1 MRGSLSVTAHHSE
14 DFGGRTGCVDGVLG
28 GLEAVEVEVSVGVG
42 AELSSEVVLGLVL
55 RVMGVVLAVG
65 AGLPHVE
72 DGVGNSNV
80 GVDVL
85 DGAVEVGE
93 LSV

>member
-1 MRGSLSVTAHHSE
+1 MRRSLSVATHHSE
-14 DFGGRTGCVDGVLG
+14 DFGGRSGCVDGVFC
-28 GLEAVEVEVSVGVG
+28 GLEAVEVEVSVGVS
-42 AELSSEVVLGLVL
+42 AEFSSEVVLGLVL
-55 RVMGVVLAVG
+55 RVVGVVLSVG

-72 DGVGNSNV
+72 DGVGDAHV